1 MACRTPNSHPD
12 NQEKDSQSL
21 LFRIKFQLYSIC
33 LASPRPWTWSLNTNR
48 TGQRSIY
55 VSVFCSTLG
64 SQQPHHCSP
73 LFHNSVRSRLK
84 EEEVKK
90 KKILLTLREKDE
102 PKVSSQGVNSC
113 GLEPMISSMTYT
125 ELSWDSGHCN
135 SNYGYVNCSHFRIL
149 ITLFISLTTKGKKIS
164 H

>member
-1 MACRTPNSHPD
+1 MQSLIRLFSSTALRKMPLPGLISVKVDLRACRTPNSHPD

-90 KKILLTLREKDE
+90 KK
-102 PKVSSQGVNSC
+102 S
-113 GLEPMISSMTYT
+113 
-125 ELSWDSGHCN
+125 
-135 SNYGYVNCSHFRIL
+135 CSHL
-149 ITLFISLTTKGKKIS
+149 EKKMNPRCHHRVSIPVV
-164 H
+164 